1 MLRYE
6 SQYNA
11 MQGFVDDEW
20 VSLGGVKIKIK
31 ILILMFQ

>member
-11 MQGFVDDEW
+11 VQGFVDDEW
-20 VSLGGVKIKIK
+20 VSLGGVKDK
-31 ILILMFQ
+31 M